1 MTRTTVRPDWV
12 GARRGGEASQT
23 LSDNDRKENP
33 MKTKNLVALSA
44 LLAIGVVA
52 TAAHA
57 TNRYVGALSG
67 AAENPGAASCFAIAN
82 GNGVLQN
89 TCSTAQFWAVPL
101 PIDATS
107 VSYQS
112 RTYVN
117 TPSLTNGTECRWIAS
132 SPTLTG
138 GAFTSFVAPTVAS
151 SWTIIGTSTS
161 LLAPA
166 DGFFFAECQLG
177 ASAKMTSV
185 VYF

>member
-1 MTRTTVRPDWV
+1 
-12 GARRGGEASQT
+12 
-23 LSDNDRKENP
+23 

-57 TNRYVGALSG
+57 TSRYVGALSG
-67 AAENPGAASCFAIAN
+67 YPESPLTAVAGSPVSCFTIQN
-82 GNGVLQN
+82 GSGVLQN
-89 TCSTAQFWAVPL
+89 TCSTAQFWAIPL

-107 VSYQS
+107 VSYSS
-112 RTYVN
+112 RAYVN
-117 TPSLTNGTECRWIAS
+117 TPSLTNGTQCRWIAS
-132 SPTLTG
+132 SPTITG
-138 GAFTSFVAPTVAS
+138 GAFTVYVAPTVAS
-151 SWTIIGTSTS
+151 AWTTIGTPTS